1 MKSDGEEE
9 EERRERQRK
18 VPVGVPMPYDVLL
31 KDVEVHIDPPLS
43 GLRSYEILYTKMLPD
58 QVYCNKKLQQH

>member
-18 VPVGVPMPYDVLL
+18 VPVEVPMPYDVLL

-43 GLRSYEILYTKMLPD
+43 GLRSYRDIIHKNAARPSLL
-58 QVYCNKKLQQH
+58 

>member
-1 MKSDGEEE
+1 MKSDVEEE

-43 GLRSYEILYTKMLPD
+43 GLRSYRDIIHKNAARPSLL
-58 QVYCNKKLQQH
+58 